1 MIEEWRHQ
9 HFIHM
14 PQSAELSADSGRM
27 VTEYQARFLGHS
39 STAAQKLGKA
49 PENCRRPEVKMT
61 GMTAFRS
68 DIMPHDV
75 TRRVPK
81 IAEAHHVPPEGAVKH
96 TSTYVHD
103 YKAYSIQ
110 QNTVTKTIEYS
121 PPSAK
126 MDVRSTYKEEFQS
139 RATPFQRPVRTN
151 SDLKLSHKSHMTVP
165 YQEHCC
171 SKAAPAAGKS
181 WKVTPAGE
189 KALPFE
195 STTSYKL
202 HYICHPPQ
210 PKRLIQRLVYKPS
223 SSPLNCVT
231 TYRHDYSCLQVEV
244 VKPVRSKATWESNPT
259 LCQGCTK
266 LWDKCKTWPLR
277 LTCGHRTGD
286 SSPKDEVEFISTTH
300 ADFVVQQG
308 HPLPSTHTPKKAWTT
323 DKVSLEAPSAKGE
336 KRRFW
341 ETKKVLPI
349 TQLKEPDKLVEVLTN
364 TITCPSQDMPK
375 TLVLPLSF
383 QSRNCSMPGN
393 MASTASDI
401 TKETQPCSE
410 RGYRLARGEG
420 NKLQHTPSA
429 RESSAVRTAETN
441 SRKPKCS
448 HGPKTVHSAALT
460 RRKRAN

>member
-1 MIEEWRHQ
+1 MQVCESEFQLKDAGLQNAHIIAVYVRSICGRIFFDE
-9 HFIHM
+9 
-14 PQSAELSADSGRM
+14 SAELSADSGRM

-96 TSTYVHD
+96 T
-103 YKAYSIQ
+103 K
-110 QNTVTKTIEYS
+110 
-121 PPSAK
+121 
-126 MDVRSTYKEEFQS
+126 EFQS